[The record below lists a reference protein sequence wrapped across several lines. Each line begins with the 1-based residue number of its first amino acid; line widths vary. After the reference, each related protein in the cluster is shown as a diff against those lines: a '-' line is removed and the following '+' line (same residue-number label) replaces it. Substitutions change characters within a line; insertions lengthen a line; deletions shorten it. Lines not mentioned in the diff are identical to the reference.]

1 VNAGLRQTLQRVSAL
16 FRRNPLDA
24 DLDVEIAGHIEEATE
39 DNIRA
44 GMTREEARRQALVR
58 FGGVA
63 QAKELQRETRSLPA
77 LEVMMQDLRFTL
89 RTLRRDRTF
98 ATVVVLVL
106 ALGIGANVAVF
117 GIVNAI
123 LLRPLPFREP
133 EQLVWF
139 AGNEGKGGLSSQTYT
154 VAAFEEFRKHNRSFQ
169 DVTSYQTFFNSIHYK
184 LTGQGEPL
192 TVVGVQVAENFFP
205 LLGVEPALGRVFT
218 PDECRKGGRAAV
230 VLSHGFWQRQFGGD
244 PSIVGRAVSI
254 QGTPVDIPGPFTV
267 VGVLPPSF
275 DFGAV
280 FSPGMQVDFYTPA
293 IMDFWRTWGNTLAIA
308 GRLKPG
314 VSVVQAHEEA
324 KILFP
329 QLRAANRGWFSDYK
343 SKLSGLSEH
352 VSGKLRR
359 TLYVLWA
366 AVGLILLIV
375 CINVSNLLLART
387 MSRGKEFA
395 MRTALG
401 AGRGRLVRQ
410 LLTESLVLTGAGAV
424 LGLGLAWALT
434 AYMAR
439 QTQVNLPLLSTLQL
453 DLTMVGW
460 TILVAVGGG
469 LIFGLAPALKISGQ
483 NNLQDILKDSG
494 PGMSQGKSQERL
506 RSTLV
511 ISEVALACVLL
522 VGAGLL
528 LRSFVRL
535 LDVDLGFEPEHT
547 LAMKIEVADGGET
560 KRRGPVV
567 QEILRRVREIPGVE
581 AAGMS
586 DMLPLDR
593 NRSWGLVSK
602 ENLAVRSSVPR
613 TAFVYIVTPGYL
625 EAMGMRLIQGRD
637 IAWTDNL
644 DSLPALVINEAA
656 VRREWPDRD
665 PVGQIAPGFGKD
677 GGRIVGVIADV
688 RESTLED
695 RASVQMYLPMMQFE
709 PEGAEL
715 IIRTRLPI
723 GTIEPAVMSVLKNLN
738 PGQPRTQFRSIQ
750 QIVDHAVSP
759 RRFLMIL
766 VSVFAGFGL
775 ILASLG
781 IYGVISYSVN
791 RQAQEIG
798 IRMAMGATA
807 SQVQWAVVRQT
818 MRLALVGIAAGSL
831 ASFAAAK
838 GIASLLFGTE
848 PADPAIYAAMVVLL
862 GLVALVAGHLPARRA
877 SRIDPMITLRGA

>member
-1 VNAGLRQTLQRVSAL
+1 MNPGLRQALQRVSAL
-16 FRRNPLDA
+16 FRRNPMDSDLDA
-24 DLDVEIAGHIEEATE
+24 EIEVHIEEATE

-44 GMTREEARRQALVR
+44 GMSPEEARRQALIR
-58 FGGVA
+58 FGGVS

-77 LEVMMQDLRFTL
+77 LEVLVQDLKFTL
-89 RTLRRDRTF
+89 RTLRRDRAF

-123 LLRPLPFREP
+123 LLRPLPFQEP
-133 EQLVWF
+133 GQLVWF
-139 AGNEGKGGLSSQTYT
+139 AANEGKGGLSSQTYT

-205 LLGVEPALGRVFT
+205 MLGVEPALGRVFT
-218 PDECRKGGRAAV
+218 PDECRKGGRAAIL
-230 VLSHGFWQRQFGGD
+230 LSHGFWQRQFGGD
-244 PSIVGRAVSI
+244 PSIIGRSVTI

-267 VGVLPPSF
+267 VGVLPQSF

-293 IMDFWRTWGNTLAIA
+293 IMDFWRTWGNTLAIT

-314 VSVVQAHEEA
+314 VSASQAHEEA

-329 QLRAANRGWFSDYK
+329 QLRAAKQGWFCDYK
-343 SKLSGLSEH
+343 SKLSSLSDH

-410 LLTESLVLTGAGAV
+410 LLTESLVLTGAGAAI
-424 LGLGLAWALT
+424 GLVLAWGLT

-439 QTQVNLPLLSTLQL
+439 QTQINLPLLSTLQL
-453 DLTMVGW
+453 DFTMVGW

-483 NNLQDILKDSG
+483 ANLQDVLKDSG

-511 ISEVALACVLL
+511 VSEVALACVLL

-535 LDVDLGFEPEHT
+535 LDVDLGFEPAHV
-547 LAMKIEVADGGET
+547 LAMKVELNDGGET

-567 QEILRRVREIPGVE
+567 QEILRQVRELPGVE

-602 ENLAVRSSVPR
+602 ENLNDRSVERS
-613 TAFVYIVTPGYL
+613 AFVYIVTPGYL

-637 IAWTDNL
+637 IAWTDNP
-644 DSLPALVINEAA
+644 DVSPALVINEAA
-656 VRREWPDRD
+656 VRREWPGRD
-665 PVGQIAPGFGKD
+665 PVGQLAPGFSKN
-677 GGRIVGVIADV
+677 GGQIVGVIADV

-695 RASVQMYLPMMQFE
+695 RASVQMYLPMMQYE

-715 IIRTRLPI
+715 VVRTRLPI
-723 GTIEPAVMSVLKNLN
+723 GAIEPAVMAVLKSLN
-738 PGQPRTQFRSIQ
+738 PGQPRTGFRAIQ

-766 VSVFAGFGL
+766 VAVFAGFGL

-781 IYGVISYSVN
+781 IYGVISYSVT
-791 RQAQEIG
+791 RQSQEIG
-798 IRMAMGATA
+798 IRMALGATA
-807 SQVQWAVVRQT
+807 SQVQWGVVRQT
-818 MRLALVGIAAGSL
+818 MQLALVGIAAGSL

-848 PADPAIYAAMVVLL
+848 PADPAIFLGMVVLL
-862 GLVALVAGHLPARRA
+862 ALVALVAGHLPARRA
-877 SRIDPMITLRGA
+877 SRIDPMTTLRGA